1 MALSNNIAIF
11 KQLGKSAFLTGL
23 DALRPASAL
32 PLDDAAIADADFLNQ
47 LFTDYGVD
55 AYQTLGNISAASLT
69 DIQSISSNC
78 NNRVIALQYGEAN
91 TAAASSLK
99 RPPTMFLKMPV
110 KSLTTRVF
118 FNVIMSWELECEFY
132 KKLVHR
138 LPVRTPKPYAMAYKN
153 SRFILLMEDLHAD
166 PSVVLHT
173 NIEMLEGPSLDKVKR
188 CLTTLARIHAAF
200 YGIGEAAQEA
210 LLPRRLQ
217 PFMAPIM
224 RAISPLMGKTA
235 LDNCLKNGSLALTEK
250 QQATY
255 QRAIKHWGCL
265 VDHWTEGPL
274 TLVHGDSHLGNHF
287 FHGDDAGML
296 DWQAAQWGKG
306 IRDVQYFLTDSL
318 PADVLAEHEHE
329 LVHYY
334 HDLLTE
340 KGVDLSFDEIWH
352 QYRGFSFQ
360 TWMTIVVSI
369 GFGAMTDDMDE
380 LMPEIHRRCIA
391 SIERLDLAGWLDEV
405 LASSGSPI
413 PAGVISQ

>member
-47 LFTDYGVD
+47 LFIDYGVD
-55 AYQTLGNISAASLT
+55 GYQALGNISAASLT

-78 NNRVIALQYGEAN
+78 NNRVIALQYDEVN
-91 TAAASSLK
+91 TATASSLE

-118 FNVIMSWELECEFY
+118 FNVIMSWELECQFY
-132 KKLVHR
+132 RKLAKH
-138 LPVRTPKPYAMAYKN
+138 LPVRTPKAYAMANKG
-153 SRFILLMEDLHAD
+153 SRFVMLMEDLHAD

-173 NIEMLEGPSLDKVKR
+173 NLEMMQGPSLDKVRR
-188 CLTTLARIHAAF
+188 CLTTLATIHGSF
-200 YGIGEAAQEA
+200 HGIGKEEREDY
-210 LLPRRLQ
+210 LPNCLQ
-217 PFMAPIM
+217 PFTAPVM
-224 RAISPLMGKTA
+224 RAISPMMGSA
-235 LDNCLKNGSLALTEK
+235 ALKNVLKNPQITLTDA
-250 QQATY
+250 QIFVY
-255 QRAIKHWGCL
+255 QKAVKHWDRL
-265 VDHWTEGPL
+265 VDHWSQEPL

-287 FHGDDAGML
+287 LHGHEAGML

-318 PADVLAEHEHE
+318 PAEVLAGHEQE
-329 LVHYY
+329 LVHFY

-340 KGVDLSFDEIWH
+340 KGVEIDFDEIWH

-360 TWMTIVVSI
+360 TWMTIIVSI

-405 LASSGSPI
+405 LEI
-413 PAGVISQ
+413 R